1 MLSNYSFRDLFTTD
15 EVLIEDIPEEGIV
28 FGDWD
33 SRERGW
39 FLLERSAPTP
49 SEQEVVETVP
59 FRQGVFDFS
68 AYNGDRYFKNREIT
82 YTFLYL
88 RDDYEDRKLV
98 EHEIKRE
105 LLPQTISNLVDTH
118 DRFYHW
124 SGKVK
129 SISVTDDQEFGTL
142 KAEVVFDCYPFAIRN
157 GDEFD
162 DIWDDVYFP
171 HWIFMHKRYT
181 VNSNSDITI
190 PLINIGSHMM
200 IGEMKVVSGSVT
212 VNSKTINAG
221 QKMELEVSRN
231 TVGNGRY
238 DFKVKGNG
246 VIEFSAYRE
255 EMI

>member
-1 MLSNYSFRDLFTTD
+1 MLSNYSFRDLFMTD
-15 EVLIEDIPEEGIV
+15 EVDIDDIPQEGIV

-33 SRERGW
+33 SRKRGW

-88 RDDYEDRKLV
+88 GDDYENRKLI

-105 LLPQTISNLVDTH
+105 LLPQTISDLVDTH

-124 SGKVK
+124 NGKVK
-129 SISVTDDQEFGTL
+129 SISVTDDHEFGTL
-142 KAEVVFDCYPFAIRN
+142 KAEVVFDCYPFAIRDD
-157 GDEFD
+157 DEFSD
-162 DIWDDVYFP
+162 VWDDVFFP
-171 HWIFMHKRYT
+171 HWIFMHKRYV
-181 VNSNSDITI
+181 VNSDTDITI
-190 PLINIGSHMM
+190 PIVNIGSHVM
-200 IGEMKVVSGSVT
+200 IGKMTVISGSVIT
-212 VNSKTINAG
+212 DSKTVNAG
-221 QKMELEVSRN
+221 QELEFEASRN
-231 TVGNGRY
+231 TVGSGKY
-238 DFKVKGNG
+238 DFKVKGHG
-246 VIEFSAYRE
+246 TIEFSAYRE